1 MATKKRRKS
10 ASSAEPSNVRQA
22 IQELRDFFKLG
33 REVLTADE
41 KNPKKQTYSK
51 EISISF
57 AEQLGKSRDYVDKA
71 RQFAS
76 SYTEKQFE
84 ELCSLRRPDGLPLR
98 RRHLVALLSVEN
110 KGERKRL
117 QRKAAKEGWGY
128 RRLGEE
134 IVVIQGSQSSG
145 GRRPRGPDSVE
156 DALAQL
162 IKMSEQ
168 WRRWYELFETQDD
181 QDRVTL
187 EDLPDDVAKALK
199 SISGRMTKL
208 TGLAQSELG
217 VDDS

>member
-128 RRLGEE
+128 RRL
-134 IVVIQGSQSSG
+134 
-145 GRRPRGPDSVE
+145 
-156 DALAQL
+156 
-162 IKMSEQ
+162 
-168 WRRWYELFETQDD
+168 WET
-181 QDRVTL
+181 RCL
-187 EDLPDDVAKALK
+187 
-199 SISGRMTKL
+199 
-208 TGLAQSELG
+208 
-217 VDDS
+217 